1 MEILCGKNKTIPEP
15 SCYDTELDAA
25 NAYDEVNGST
35 IIFKKGDKV
44 LINGSY
50 SGLDQAFITVLD
62 IDKTNFK
69 IINDKKYYYAVVK
82 DATSAK
88 YTIDYGPLGQ
98 IKTVTDIDG
107 SLLIKDSLFNIYTND
122 YYSDLV
128 TGSHPRPKCKGGV
141 FTSCSSKPPFTI
153 SNGVYVPTMDSMD
166 VTYNT
171 KSELITQDQDV
182 FNSTNPSGIIDKS
195 NILEYN
201 YYDNQIESTPFI
213 KCIADNGTNIG
224 DDVCCEQKD
233 KLKNTQYIC
242 PKEVPNCKGYSK
254 DENIYGI
261 CT

>member
-1 MEILCGKNKTIPEP
+1 
-15 SCYDTELDAA
+15 
-25 NAYDEVNGST
+25 
-35 IIFKKGDKV
+35 
-44 LINGSY
+44 
-50 SGLDQAFITVLD
+50 
-62 IDKTNFK
+62 
-69 IINDKKYYYAVVK
+69 
-82 DATSAK
+82 
-88 YTIDYGPLGQ
+88 
-98 IKTVTDIDG
+98 
-107 SLLIKDSLFNIYTND
+107 
-122 YYSDLV
+122 
-128 TGSHPRPKCKGGV
+128 
-141 FTSCSSKPPFTI
+141 
-153 SNGVYVPTMDSMD
+153 MDSMD
-166 VTYNT
+166 VTQNT
-171 KSELITQDQDV
+171 KSELITQDLDV